1 MELTDLLIRGSNLA
15 VVVFVVSSTLGVG
28 LSLTVGQ
35 ILAPLKN
42 ARLVVLS
49 LAANFVLAPLAA
61 LGLWRALGLDE
72 PLGIGLLLCGLA
84 AGAPFLIKLAEFAKA
99 DLAFAVG
106 LMVLL
111 MVVTVVYLPL
121 ALPFLLEGITVNPAK
136 IAQSLVVLML
146 IPLAVG
152 LLLRARRPGAAG
164 RIRPA
169 VGLLSNVSMILV
181 VLLTMAGHFRS
192 VLSVFGTFGVLAAV
206 VYTVVCVGIGWLV
219 GGPGTHPEADQSQF
233 CSALGNGGYCTRFS
247 DRPWSVVGCDDGAP
261 LDFAVVEELVGL
273 GCAVQREVF
282 DQHLHLSRVGEVDDF
297 DQLGDG
303 APKR

>member
-1 MELTDLLIRGSNLA
+1 MALTDLLIRGSSVA

-49 LAANFVLAPLAA
+49 LAANFVLAPLVA
-61 LGLWRALGLDE
+61 LGLWRVLGLDE

-111 MVVTVVYLPL
+111 MVVTVGYLPL
-121 ALPFLLEGITVNPAK
+121 ALPFYLEGITVNPVK
-136 IAQSLVVLML
+136 IARSLVVLML
-146 IPLAVG
+146 IPLGVG
-152 LLLRARRPGAAG
+152 LLVRARRPGAAG

-169 VGLLSNVSMILV
+169 VGWISNITMILV
-181 VLLTMAGHFRS
+181 VVLTMAGHFKS

-206 VYTVVCVGIGWLV
+206 VYTVVCAGIGWLF
-219 GGPGTHPEADQSQF
+219 GGPAKSTRGVL
-233 CSALGNGGYCTRFS
+233 ALGTAQRNAAAAF
-247 DRPWSVVGCDDGAP
+247 VVAGQNFDDAKVIVMITVV
-261 LDFAVVEELVGL
+261 LIVDFLMLLPFARMLARGHSKTM
-273 GCAVQREVF
+273 G
-282 DQHLHLSRVGEVDDF
+282 
-297 DQLGDG
+297 
-303 APKR
+303 

>member
-1 MELTDLLIRGSNLA
+1 MELTDLLIRGSNVA

-28 LSLTVGQ
+28 LSLTVGE

-42 ARLVVLS
+42 ARLVALS

-61 LGLWRALGLDE
+61 FGLWRALGLDE

-111 MVVTVVYLPL
+111 MVITVGYVPL
-121 ALPFLLEGITVNPAK
+121 VLPFVVEGATVNAAK

-146 IPLAVG
+146 VPLAAG
-152 LLLRARRPGAAG
+152 LLVRAGRPGAAD

-169 VGLLSNVSMILV
+169 IGILSNLSMILV
-181 VLLTMAGHFRS
+181 VVLTIAAHFKS

-206 VYTVVCVGIGWLV
+206 VYTVVCVGFGWLL
-219 GGPGTHPEADQSQF
+219 GGPGRSTRGVL
-233 CSALGNGGYCTRFS
+233 ALGTAQRNAAAAF
-247 DRPWSVVGCDDGAP
+247 VVAGQNFDDPKVIVMITVVLIVGFVLLLP
-261 LDFAVVEELVGL
+261 LARMLARG
-273 GCAVQREVF
+273 R
-282 DQHLHLSRVGEVDDF
+282 
-297 DQLGDG
+297 
-303 APKR
+303 